1 MTKPLLY
8 AVLFIF
14 GVSPSTAIA
23 AERRTSSG
31 EKARMIYYHA
41 VKLPAEAKRL
51 RGSGVLVCHVR
62 PDGSVSRAEIR
73 QSTGHAILDKACV
86 DAFSKCRFA
95 PGSVSEITIPV
106 AFTGNKTRPQP

>member
-1 MTKPLLY
+1 MTKPILY

-14 GVSPSTAIA
+14 GISQSTAIA
-23 AERRTSSG
+23 AERQTSPG
-31 EKARMIYYHA
+31 ENARMIYYHA
-41 VKLPAEAKRL
+41 VKLPAEANGL

-62 PDGSVSRAEIR
+62 PDGSVSRVKIR
-73 QSTGHAILDKACV
+73 KSTGHAILDKACV

-106 AFTGNKTRPQP
+106 AFTGNNKRPQP